1 MNESPILSL
10 VSIEKDGCI
19 RVASCGNITAAEM
32 TLGAKNPLESV
43 LGENWSGN
51 RIILDLAKTDF
62 LDSTA
67 IAWLISTSK
76 QFRASGGSFAIHSI
90 VPRVRQMLDLLKIGR
105 IIPIVSDENAARKLF
120 GGGAHAA
127 QAA

>member
-10 VSIEKDGCI
+10 VSVDKDGCV
-19 RVASCGNITAAEM
+19 RVASRGNITAAEM
-32 TLGAKNPLESV
+32 TLGVRNPLEAL

-51 RIILDLAKTDF
+51 RIIFDLSRTDF
-62 LDSTA
+62 IDSTA

-76 QFRASGGSFAIHSI
+76 QIRAGGGAFAIHSI

-105 IIPIVSDENAARKLF
+105 IIPVVSDENAARQLIS
-120 GGGAHAA
+120 GGGIAA